1 MALPPAPHQS
11 LANVPQPTVT
21 APPVVS
27 DFKPLPIVAPT
38 GPTQQQQQLSTAS
51 TPAAKQAVDKVH
63 VDSSQLAPGA
73 TNASL
78 SDIEASQVPQLYN
91 IYWLLRPDSVKR
103 LVVAKAGRFLTTANV
118 CA

>member
-11 LANVPQPTVT
+11 LANVPQPTVN

-38 GPTQQQQQLSTAS
+38 GPTQQQQLSTAS

-63 VDSSQLAPGA
+63 VDSSQLTPGA

-91 IYWLLRPDSVKR
+91 IYWVLRPASVKR
-103 LVVAKAGRFLTTANV
+103 REVAKAGRFLTTDNV

>member
-38 GPTQQQQQLSTAS
+38 GLTS

-91 IYWLLRPDSVKR
+91 IYWLLRPASVKR
-103 LVVAKAGRFLTTANV
+103 LEVAKAGRFLTTGNV